1 MHIKIN
7 LYKDRVFFNTAINSL
22 KDIIFV
28 EDLDINTERE
38 YMKVAII
45 GAGNMGGAL
54 ARGLAKGSIIP
65 TSDIYVSN
73 PSTPKLETLKNEFPE
88 INITSNNCTAAT
100 AADMIVLAV
109 KPWKVVEV
117 VNELKP
123 HLDYSRQAIASMV
136 GGLGIAQLSEW
147 LDKGDGALPA
157 TYIIIPNTAIATM
170 SSMTFIS
177 SARSTTQKD
186 ALLLDIFNELGKA
199 MLIEESAMPAA
210 TSLAS
215 CGIAYALRYIRSS
228 MEGGVELGIRADDAK
243 HIVMQTL
250 RGAVDV
256 LAASDAHP
264 EAEID
269 RVTTPGGLTIRGLN
283 AMEAAGF
290 THSVIE
296 GLRAST
302 KR

>member
-1 MHIKIN
+1 MKI
-7 LYKDRVFFNTAINSL
+7 
-22 KDIIFV
+22 
-28 EDLDINTERE
+28 
-38 YMKVAII
+38 AII

-54 ARGLAKGSIIP
+54 ARGLAQGSIIA

-73 PSTPKLETLKNEFPE
+73 PSTAKLDALKNEYPE
-88 INITSNNCTAAT
+88 INITRDNRVAT
-100 AADMIVLAV
+100 AEADMVVIAV

-117 VNELKP
+117 LNELKP
-123 HLDYSRQAIASMV
+123 HLDYSRQAVASMV

-147 LDKGDGALPA
+147 LDKGDCTLPA

-177 SARSTTQKD
+177 SARSTAESET
-186 ALLLDIFNELGKA
+186 LLLDIFNELGKA

-215 CGIAYALRYIRSS
+215 CGIAYALRYIRAA
-228 MEGGVELGIRADDAK
+228 MEGGVELGIRANDAK

-256 LAASDAHP
+256 LEASDAHP

-269 RVTTPGGLTIRGLN
+269 RVTTPGGLTIKGLN

>member
-1 MHIKIN
+1 
-7 LYKDRVFFNTAINSL
+7 
-22 KDIIFV
+22 
-28 EDLDINTERE
+28 
-38 YMKVAII
+38 MKVAII

-54 ARGLAKGSIIP
+54 ALGLAQCSIIP
-65 TSDIYVSN
+65 TSNIYVSN
-73 PSTPKLETLKNEFPE
+73 PSTAKLEALKSAFPE
-88 INITSNNCTAAT
+88 INITTDNCTAAT
-100 AADMIVLAV
+100 AADIVVLAV
-109 KPWKVVEV
+109 KPWKVEGVI
-117 VNELKP
+117 NEIKP
-123 HLDYSRQAIASMV
+123 HLDYSRQAVASMV

-147 LDKGDGALPA
+147 LDNGCDTLPQ
-157 TYIIIPNTAIATM
+157 TYIIIPNTAIATK

-177 SARSTTQKD
+177 SARAKMEQQNFLFDVFS
-186 ALLLDIFNELGKA
+186 ELGEV
-199 MLIEESAMPAA
+199 MFIEESAMPAA

-215 CGIAYALRYIRSS
+215 CGIAYALRYIRAA

-243 HIVMQTL
+243 FIVMQTL
-250 RGAVDV
+250 QGAIDL
-256 LAASDAHP
+256 LAASNAHP

-269 RVTTPGGLTIRGLN
+269 RVTTPGGLTIKGLN

>member
-1 MHIKIN
+1 MKIA
-7 LYKDRVFFNTAINSL
+7 V
-22 KDIIFV
+22 
-28 EDLDINTERE
+28 
-38 YMKVAII
+38 I

-54 ARGLAKGSIIP
+54 ARGLAHGSIVK

-73 PSTPKLETLKNEFPE
+73 PSTAKLEALRREFLE
-88 INITSNNCTAAT
+88 INTTTNNCEAAT
-100 AADMIVLAV
+100 AADIIVLAV

-117 VNELKP
+117 LEEIKP
-123 HLDYSRQAIASMV
+123 CLDYSRQAVASMV
-136 GGLGIAQLSEW
+136 GGLGLEQLSEW
-147 LDKGDGALPA
+147 LSKGDEQLPA
-157 TYIIIPNTAIATM
+157 TYLIIPNTAIATM
-170 SSMTFIS
+170 SSMTFIA
-177 SARSTTQKD
+177 SARSSAAQERE
-186 ALLLDIFNELGKA
+186 LLDIFNELGKA
-199 MLIEESAMPAA
+199 MLVEEKLIPAG

-215 CGIAYALRYIRSS
+215 CGIAYALRYIRAA
-228 MEGGVELGIRADDAK
+228 MEGGVELGFRADDAK

-250 RGAVDV
+250 RGAADI
-256 LAASDAHP
+256 LAANDAHP

-269 RVTTPGGLTIRGLN
+269 RVTTPGGLTIKGLN

>member
-1 MHIKIN
+1 MKI
-7 LYKDRVFFNTAINSL
+7 
-22 KDIIFV
+22 
-28 EDLDINTERE
+28 
-38 YMKVAII
+38 AII
-45 GAGNMGGAL
+45 GAGNMGGAV
-54 ARGLAKGSIIP
+54 ARGLAKGNAIN

-73 PSTPKLETLKNEFPE
+73 PSTAKLEALKTEFPE
-88 INITSNNCTAAT
+88 INTSTNNCEVAL
-100 AADMIVLAV
+100 AADIVVLAV

-117 VNELKP
+117 VEEIKS
-123 HLDYSRQAIASMV
+123 HLNYSRQAVASMV
-136 GGLGIAQLSEW
+136 GGLTIAQLSEW
-147 LDKGDGALPA
+147 LDRGDGALPA
-157 TYIIIPNTAIATM
+157 TYVIIPNTAIATM

-177 SARSTTQKD
+177 SARSTKEQD
-186 ALLLDIFNELGKA
+186 SLLCDVFNELGEA
-199 MLIEESAMPAA
+199 MLIDESVMPAA

-215 CGIAYALRYIRSS
+215 CGIAYALRYIRAA
-228 MEGGVELGIRADDAK
+228 MEGGVELGFRADDAK

-250 RGAVDV
+250 RGAVDILEV
-256 LAASDAHP
+256 NNSHP

-269 RVTTPGGLTIRGLN
+269 RVTTPGGLTIKGLN

>member
-1 MHIKIN
+1 MKI
-7 LYKDRVFFNTAINSL
+7 
-22 KDIIFV
+22 
-28 EDLDINTERE
+28 
-38 YMKVAII
+38 AII
-45 GAGNMGGAL
+45 GAGNMGGAV
-54 ARGLAKGSIIP
+54 ARGLAKGSLVKR
-65 TSDIYVSN
+65 SDIYISN
-73 PSTPKLETLKNEFPE
+73 PSISKLEALRAEFPD
-88 INITSNNCTAAT
+88 INTTTDNCSVVAN
-100 AADMIVLAV
+100 ADIVILAV
-109 KPWKVVEV
+109 KPWIVESV
-117 VNELKP
+117 VNEIKP
-123 HLDYSRQAIASMV
+123 VLDYSRQAVGSMV

-177 SARSTTQKD
+177 SARSSTD
-186 ALLLDIFNELGKA
+186 EDNRLLAIFSELGDA
-199 MLIEESAMPAA
+199 MLIDEGVMPAA

-215 CGIAYALRYIRSS
+215 CGIAYALRYIRAA
-228 MEGGVELGIRADDAK
+228 MEGGVELGFRADAAK

-250 RGAVDV
+250 RGAVDI
-256 LAASDAHP
+256 LAANNSHP

-269 RVTTPGGLTIRGLN
+269 RVTTPGGLTIKGLN

>member
-1 MHIKIN
+1 MKI
-7 LYKDRVFFNTAINSL
+7 
-22 KDIIFV
+22 
-28 EDLDINTERE
+28 
-38 YMKVAII
+38 AII
-45 GAGNMGGAL
+45 GAGNMGGAV
-54 ARGLAKGSIIP
+54 ARGLAKGSRVA
-65 TSDIYVSN
+65 TSDIFVSN
-73 PSTPKLETLKNEFPE
+73 PSSTKLEALKAEFKD
-88 INITSNNCTAAT
+88 INTTTDNVAAAV
-100 AADMIVLAV
+100 AADMVVLAV

-117 VNELKP
+117 LDEIKP
-123 HLDYSRQAIASMV
+123 HLDYSQQAVASLV
-136 GGLGIAQLSEW
+136 GGLGLEQLSKW
-147 LDKGDGALPA
+147 LDKGCGVLPA
-157 TYIIIPNTAIATM
+157 TYLIMPNTAIATM

-177 SARSTTQKD
+177 SARSTAEQD
-186 ALLLDIFNELGKA
+186 ARLVEIFDELGKA
-199 MLIEESAMPAA
+199 MLIDEGVMPAA

-215 CGIAYALRYIRSS
+215 CGIAYALRYIRAA
-228 MEGGVELGIRADDAK
+228 MEGGVELGLRADDAK

-256 LAASDAHP
+256 LAAHDAHP

-269 RVTTPGGLTIRGLN
+269 RVTTPGGLTIKGLN

>member
-1 MHIKIN
+1 MKI
-7 LYKDRVFFNTAINSL
+7 
-22 KDIIFV
+22 
-28 EDLDINTERE
+28 
-38 YMKVAII
+38 AII

-54 ARGLAKGSIIP
+54 ARGLAKGSIVP

-73 PSTPKLETLKNEFPE
+73 PSTPKIEALKAEFPE
-88 INITSNNCTAAT
+88 INISTDNCSVAK
-100 AADMIVLAV
+100 AADIIVLAV
-109 KPWKVVEV
+109 KPWKVEGVIA
-117 VNELKP
+117 ELKP
-123 HLDYSRQAIASMV
+123 HLDYSRQAVASMV
-136 GGLGIAQLSEW
+136 GGLSIAQLSSW
-147 LDKGDGALPA
+147 LDKGCDALPA

-177 SARSTTQKD
+177 STRSTT
-186 ALLLDIFNELGKA
+186 ALDQELLSIFDELGKA

-215 CGIAYALRYIRSS
+215 CGIAYAFRYIRAA
-228 MEGGVELGIRADDAK
+228 MEGGVELGIRADEAK
-243 HIVMQTL
+243 SIVMQTL

-256 LAASDAHP
+256 LETSGAHP
-264 EAEID
+264 ESEID